1 MLPWLLQPGAGVNA
15 EFLLHST
22 CHDSPRIAPPRK
34 LRWKAESSFLSL
46 SWQVT
51 GFSEYVICDNY
62 LKMGSV
68 VKRQLS
74 VRFKVNNQASSP
86 TLKTRDF
93 PEILKLLKQILAFSQ
108 IPQCYT
114 PSIYSDSNPHL
125 HPHPEVVNLLNV
137 ILIVNYYRGRGMR
150 GDQSGRLSVVGIPL
164 SYTRVTLW

>member
-1 MLPWLLQPGAGVNA
+1 MSWLPSHRIA
-15 EFLLHST
+15 
-22 CHDSPRIAPPRK
+22 SPRQR
-34 LRWKAESSFLSL
+34 RWKAESSFLSL

-74 VRFKVNNQASSP
+74 LRFKVKNQTSTS

-108 IPQCYT
+108 TPQSYT
-114 PSIYSDSNPHL
+114 PSICLHSNPYL
-125 HPHPEVVNLLNV
+125 HPHPLVVNLLNV
-137 ILIVNYYRGRGMR
+137 VLIVHYCRGREMR